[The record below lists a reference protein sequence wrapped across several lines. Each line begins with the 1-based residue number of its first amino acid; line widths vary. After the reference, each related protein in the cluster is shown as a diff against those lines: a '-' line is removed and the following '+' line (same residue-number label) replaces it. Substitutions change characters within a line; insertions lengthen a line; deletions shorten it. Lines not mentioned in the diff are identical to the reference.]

1 MRADLV
7 SRTASASRFLATLFF
22 ASALVAC
29 KTEKDPDDPTIIGVP
44 PAEAYLGVEYYYN
57 FGAYGGERIL
67 DYTLTNAP
75 SWLAL
80 EDTNNKARQG
90 IIMRGVP
97 GLGGG
102 SRGEAD
108 LGRQLGIN
116 LVSTDGEM
124 AGVQPFDIEVK
135 YNALSLANDT
145 FTEGKNADSGADP
158 EESDERCEVP
168 DLDTSGEHSFTI
180 NQYAEDGSVSGTKTV
195 TAETQPVLVRVL
207 LDQPSV
213 TRVAVAFEL
222 TSQYNPNSCDKSP
235 DTAFLPP
242 HQRCDHSKANEAD
255 ATVGHD
261 IVALGSDSGSRL
273 EELDYLVYQ
282 QDESGTYSRGVVTLE
297 PGITECYIRLE
308 VIDDSF
314 PEKQETA
321 ELKLTEVRSGLAG
334 LGPNNKEADTA
345 LKIDDNEPLV
355 SIQTEDGGARD
366 ALNVGDAREYL
377 AVLTGDRDEPILA
390 RLEETRESDVKLG
403 AGVVTERWINGSWS
417 PSDEL
422 EFPVGVNEV
431 RFRIRVPDGSYSN
444 PELDDRF
451 LLLGLDQE
459 YQAGR
464 ENYARAIDESVLR
477 VSVNEQIKALALNE
491 SDGFVAT
498 DIDVSHQGRVFV
510 AGYDSLNSDRVR
522 VRVYSQKGSQLQ
534 DILISSPGDTLS
546 RPKPRIAAVKR
557 EVARDKGK
565 VDRFEFV
572 VSYSTDSAVAGTS
585 AQGGADIVTTRYW
598 FDEASN
604 GGEYVES
611 WTIRTGTSADDRVQS
626 VRINAESGYVL
637 IAGETAGTW
646 PKQTNAGGMDSFL
659 QRIDSE
665 LDGANEV
672 PRVAWTRQV
681 GSSANDAVVG
691 AAARSVAPLLFGSVA
706 GSVNGEPVLG
716 GVDAFFYSTTSGER
730 GLAVFQVGS
739 EADDPLTDA
748 IYESNQMWLLGT
760 TSGSYRLLK
769 DKEGNR
775 SLERGPLNSQ
785 SGFLIAY
792 TTTGLIRRAFTLND
806 AGDQSNERLTVLMAF
821 GNDMV
826 TSGATEGRFDG
837 RAEVVNGDQG
847 ILARLSLVEDDPD
860 SDDKDGS
867 ASDSEE
873 EPYKNEWRYQLA
885 KGDSE
890 FTALANYRDD
900 EIVALT
906 RVGRDWMVLV
916 FSPEGELLSALD

>member
-7 SRTASASRFLATLFF
+7 SRTASASRLLVMLFLAYT
-22 ASALVAC
+22 LVAC

-44 PAEAYLGVEYYYN
+44 PAEAYLGVDYYYN

-80 EDTNNKARQG
+80 EDTSNKARQG

-97 GLGGG
+97 GLSGGG
-102 SRGEAD
+102 RGESD
-108 LGRQLGIN
+108 LGWQLGIN
-116 LVSTDGEM
+116 LVSTDGSM
-124 AGVQPFDIEVK
+124 SGVQPFDIEVK
-135 YNALSLANDT
+135 YNALSLENDT
-145 FTEGKNADSGADP
+145 FTEGQSADSGADP
-158 EESDERCEVP
+158 KESDERCDLP
-168 DLDTSGEHSFTI
+168 DLDASGEHSFTV
-180 NQYAEDGSVSGTKTV
+180 NQYAEDGSVSGSKTI

-222 TSQYNPNSCDKSP
+222 TSQYNAASCDKDP
-235 DTAFLPP
+235 DTDFVPP

-261 IVALGSDSGSRL
+261 IVALGSDSQSRL

-334 LGPNNKEADTA
+334 LGPNNKEADTS
-345 LKIDDNEPLV
+345 LKIDDNEPLI
-355 SIQTEDGGARD
+355 SIQTENGGARD
-366 ALNVGDAREYL
+366 ALNVGDAREYR
-377 AVLTGDRDEPILA
+377 AVLTGDRDEPIRA
-390 RLEETRESDVKLG
+390 RLEETKESNIELG
-403 AGVVTERWINGSWS
+403 AGVVTERWINGRWS

-431 RFRIRVPDGSYSN
+431 RFRIRVSDGSYAN
-444 PELDDRF
+444 PQLDDRF
-451 LLLGLDQE
+451 LLLGLDQK
-459 YQAGR
+459 YAAGR
-464 ENYARAIDESVLR
+464 ENFARAIDESVLR
-477 VSVNEQIKALALNE
+477 VSVNEQIKALLLND
-491 SDGFVAT
+491 SDRFVAT

-522 VRVYSQKGSQLQ
+522 VKVFNQKGSQLQ
-534 DILISSPGDTLS
+534 DILVSSPGDTLS
-546 RPKPRIAAVKR
+546 QPKALIATVIR
-557 EVARDKGK
+557 EVVEDQSR

-572 VSYSTDSAVAGTS
+572 VSYSTESAVAGTV
-585 AQGGADIVTTRYW
+585 AQGGEDIVTTRYW
-598 FDEASN
+598 FDEDSN
-604 GGEYVES
+604 GGEYVAN
-611 WTIRTGTSADDRVQS
+611 WTIRTGTSADDRVRS
-626 VRINAESGYVL
+626 VHMNTDSGYVL
-637 IAGETAGTW
+637 IAGETGGTW
-646 PKQTNAGGMDSFL
+646 PKQTNAGGTDSFL
-659 QRIDSE
+659 QRIDTE

-672 PRVAWTRQV
+672 PKVAWTRQV
-681 GSSANDAVVG
+681 GSSVNDAVVG
-691 AAARSVAPLLFGSVA
+691 AAPRSVAPLLFGSVA

-716 GVDAFFYSTTSGER
+716 GVDAFYYSTTSGER

-760 TSGSYRLLK
+760 TAGSYRLLK
-769 DKEGNR
+769 DEDGNR
-775 SLERGPLNSQ
+775 SLERGPLDSQ
-785 SGFLIAY
+785 AGFLLAY
-792 TTTGLIRRAFTLND
+792 TTTGLIRQAFTLND
-806 AGDQSNERLTVLMAF
+806 AGDQWNDRLRVLMAF
-821 GNDMV
+821 NDDMV
-826 TSGATEGRFDG
+826 TGGVTDGGFDG
-837 RAEVVNGDQG
+837 KTEVVNGDQG
-847 ILARLSLVEDDPD
+847 ILARVSLVEDDSD
-860 SDDKDGS
+860 SE
-867 ASDSEE
+867 SDSEE
-873 EPYKNEWRYQLA
+873 KPYKNEWRYQLA

-890 FTALANYRDD
+890 IIALANYRDD
-900 EIVALT
+900 EIAALT
-906 RVGRDWMVLV
+906 RIGSAWLVLV
-916 FSPEGELLSALD
+916 FSPEGQLLSALD